1 MNLPISR
8 ALVTGGAGFIGSHLV
23 DELVAAGCKVTVVDN
38 LSSGNMANLEHVKN
52 QITFINADMRDKEIL
67 TEAANGCDAI
77 FHLAAIVS
85 VPQTIEEPIDS
96 AMINNIGT
104 LHVLEAARY
113 NQVKKVIF
121 SSSCAIY
128 GDDPEL
134 PKTEDMIPKPCSH
147 YAVQKLSAEHY
158 LRVYHELYGIQT
170 ASLRYFNVYGPRQD
184 PSSHY
189 SGVISIFMTKAAS
202 KTAPVIFGDG
212 NQSRDFIYVKDVVNA
227 NLLAACANSPNG
239 RTFNI
244 GTGSFVR
251 IKQLWE
257 TICRFDGLKIDAA
270 FGPAR
275 SGDIV
280 HSVANADRA
289 KSLLHFE
296 ADYPF
301 EKGLKLT
308 YQWYKEGPIFVRKRT
323 TPRQAE

>member
-1 MNLPISR
+1 MDLQINR

-38 LSSGNMANLEHVKN
+38 LTSGHMANLEHVKN
-52 QITFINADMRDKEIL
+52 KITFINADIRDKDIL
-67 TEAANGCDAI
+67 IEAANGCDAI

-85 VPQTIEEPIDS
+85 VPQTIAEPIDS
-96 AMINNIGT
+96 ALINDIGT
-104 LHVLEAARY
+104 LYVLEAARH
-113 NQVKKVIF
+113 NQVKKVVF
-121 SSSCAIY
+121 SSSCAVY

-147 YAVQKLSAEHY
+147 YAVQKLAAEHY

-184 PSSHY
+184 PSSPY

-212 NQSRDFIYVKDVVNA
+212 NQSRDFIYVKDVVKA
-227 NLLAACANSPNG
+227 NLLAACAGSSNG
-239 RTFNI
+239 RAFNI
-244 GTGSFVR
+244 GTGNFVR

-257 TICRFDGLKIDAA
+257 TVCDFDGLKIDAN
-270 FGPAR
+270 FEPAR

-289 KSLLHFE
+289 RSLLHFE

-308 YQWYKEGPIFVRKRT
+308 SQWYQGQMQE
-323 TPRQAE
+323 